1 MKTFLTKTIASV
13 LTVLILPTIGRQA
26 RRRNDFLS
34 RAFSSRGREGAV
46 SGEFIG
52 LMPIFLGAWFLLMI
66 TGCREKAKP
75 PPLPPTEVSVIA
87 AASEPVNRTTELPGR
102 ISPMREAQVRAR
114 ATGILL
120 KRLFEEGSNVKE
132 GQVLFEIDPLPLQAI
147 LSSAKAAVARADA
160 ALKESQATIN
170 RYKELVKINAISKQ
184 VYDQAVATLSQNE
197 AEELAVKAAVQIA
210 ELNLGYAQVTAPIS
224 GRIGKALVTEGAL
237 VSATEATQ
245 LAVIR
250 QLDPVYFDF
259 TQSSTEVLRLKR
271 ALENGTLQSVAPGQA
286 RVTLLLEDG
295 TVYRHEG
302 KFLFSDI
309 SVDPTTGMIPLR
321 AEVPNPENLLM
332 AGMFARAQLV
342 EAVNTNAITVPQRT
356 VTRGANGKFTVL
368 VVNNENKVELRAIE
382 VERIV
387 GTKVVVATGLKAG
400 ELVMVEGSQKAP
412 PGSAVKTVP
421 FANASPA
428 ASQAKSN

>member
-1 MKTFLTKTIASV
+1 
-13 LTVLILPTIGRQA
+13 
-26 RRRNDFLS
+26 
-34 RAFSSRGREGAV
+34 
-46 SGEFIG
+46 
-52 LMPIFLGAWFLLMI
+52 
-66 TGCREKAKP
+66 
-75 PPLPPTEVSVIA
+75 
-87 AASEPVNRTTELPGR
+87 
-102 ISPMREAQVRAR
+102 MREAQVRAR

-132 GQVLFEIDPLPLQAI
+132 GQVLFEIDPLPLQAN
-147 LSSAKAAVARADA
+147 LNSAKAAVAKAEA
-160 ALKESQATIN
+160 AFKESQATIN

-184 VYDQAVATLSQNE
+184 VYDQAVAALSQNE
-197 AEELAVKAAVQIA
+197 AEVLAAKAAVQTA

-295 TVYRHEG
+295 TVYRHVG

-356 VTRGANGKFTVL
+356 VTRGASGKSTVL
-368 VVNNENKVELRAIE
+368 VINKENKVELRTIE

-387 GTKVVVATGLKAG
+387 GNKAVVATGLKAG

-421 FANASPA
+421 FAEGPSA
-428 ASQAKSN
+428 AAQTKSN